1 MKNTILV
8 KRFTALILTLTLAL
22 SFVGVLPA
30 AAETASFDGFI
41 CNGDFETGSLAG
53 WKAVSTASIVEG
65 GHDGSGYCVR
75 LSGSSW
81 VKVQQDVAVEP
92 NTDYRLTGWVKRVSG
107 VGAHYLNAKGS
118 DTLDSLNSTTAWFR
132 YTTPDWMWHVFDF
145 NSGDNTTVNI
155 RFEVSDADSVFLYDD
170 ISLRKLTSSDKAGYL
185 TNGNFEAGIPNGW
198 QPSGNSSVVAG
209 GYSGSYA
216 MKVDGLVK
224 QYIRVDSMSDY
235 RVTVMAKRVS
245 GTGSHEIRVQ
255 KGTNVYEAINGTNG
269 VFSNVTDGWEEHSF
283 EFSSG
288 KTTQVALFLAA
299 LDAGTVY
306 LYDNVTVK
314 KINNPAPDY
323 SNVMKGDVDLDG
335 GVDADDLELIRTLGG
350 AAEGAAAYAA
360 DMNCDGRITP
370 EDLQML
376 DDYLAM
382 GDNAIMALYPTQGE
396 TVANGN
402 WQIDEL
408 LHDYYPGKSDDY
420 SGIYFG
426 MGTHTNQYARDPV
439 VLRWIGNAGRKSYTI
454 LLTHEVDP
462 ETGAPDFTNA
472 KSYVAHGTE
481 LSIQNLLV
489 DTDYYW
495 MIEGGGEFAGGVFHT
510 AKTVRTFYIDGV
522 TNSRDLG
529 GWLTEDGLARVRYDV
544 AFRSAH
550 FDHITSAG
558 RTAVA
563 DLGLKTDIDLRADGE
578 GLVAPLG
585 DDVTWLRAGPDGT
598 AMYYTTGGNSISNL
612 KGSYT
617 QGTIAA
623 LRVFT
628 NPANL
633 PACFHCA
640 YGRDRTGTVGFLLL
654 GMLGVPYYDIVK
666 DYEMT
671 FLSYVGEQNQT
682 IRSDEAATK
691 TLNWIMETY
700 PADSLKESTEKYLLD
715 AGLKAD
721 EITAIRKNLL
731 ETADGSPIKAD
742 SIEVTTLPRRLSFL
756 EGKGRLLV
764 VGGKITVRYNVGV
777 TEEIWMEKSMVS
789 GFDNTIVGPQT
800 LTVEYMGATTTYDIE
815 ITPKSIKSIEITS
828 LPAKLEYVE
837 GEEFDPAGL
846 EVTAYYD
853 NDTSETLAA
862 DAYTLEGFASSP
874 GEHTVTVSAGGFYV
888 SFAVT
893 VVSGAMPGDIDGD
906 GEISVNDALMALRV
920 AAKLAAF
927 ADEAQFRLAD
937 VDRDGEITVADALMI
952 LRVAAKLADPSTL

>member
-1 MKNTILV
+1 MKKTILG
-8 KRFTALILTLTLAL
+8 RRLPALILALAL
-22 SFVGVLPA
+22 AVSFIGVLPA
-30 AAETASFDGFI
+30 AAETASFDGYI
-41 CNGDFETGSLAG
+41 CNGDFETGEAG
-53 WKAVSTASIVEG
+53 AWNMAGTYSIVAG

-75 LSGSSW
+75 VAGAAYS
-81 VKVQQDVAVEP
+81 KAYQDVTVEP
-92 NTDYRLTGWVKRVSG
+92 NTDYRLSGWVKREAG
-107 VGAHYLNAKGS
+107 VGAHYFYAKGLS
-118 DTLDSLNSTTAWFR
+118 GGTLETLNNTNPWHR
-132 YTTPDWMWHVFDF
+132 YVTPDWYWFIWDF
-145 NSGDNTTVNI
+145 NSGDNTQINVRI
-155 RFEVSDADSVFLYDD
+155 EIEDAASVCLYDD
-170 ISLRKLTSSDKAGYL
+170 INLRKLTNSDKAGYL

-209 GYSGSYA
+209 GYNSSYA
-216 MKVDGLVK
+216 MRVDGLVK

-255 KGTNVYEAINGTNG
+255 KGTNVYEAINGTSG
-269 VFSNVTDGWEEHSF
+269 VFSNATDGWEERSF
-283 EFSSG
+283 EFNSG

-323 SNVMKGDVDLDG
+323 SGVMKGDVDLNG
-335 GVDADDLELIRTLGG
+335 EVNAADLELIRELGG
-350 AAEGAAAYAA
+350 TAEGAAAYAA
-360 DMNCDGRITP
+360 DMNCDGSITP
-370 EDLQML
+370 DDLQML

-382 GDNAIMALYPTQGE
+382 GDNAIMALYPTRGE
-396 TVANGN
+396 TVAHGN

-439 VLRWIGNAGRKSYTI
+439 TLRWISSSGKKSYTV

-462 ETGAPDFTNA
+462 ETGVPDFTNA
-472 KSYVAHGTE
+472 KSYVARGTE

-495 MIEGGGEFAGGVFHT
+495 MIEGGGEYAGGVFHT

-529 GWLTEDGLARVRYDV
+529 GWPTEDGLARVRYDV

-550 FDHITSAG
+550 FDHITGAG
-558 RTAVA
+558 RAAVA
-563 DLGLKTDIDLRADGE
+563 DIGLKTDIDLRADGE
-578 GLVAPLG
+578 GVVAPLG
-585 DDVTWLRAGPDGT
+585 DDVAWLRAGPDGT

-612 KGSYT
+612 KGSHT
-617 QGTIAA
+617 QGSLAA

-628 NPANL
+628 NAANL

-654 GMLGVPYYDIVK
+654 GMLGVSYYDIVK

-682 IRSDEAATK
+682 IRADESATK
-691 TLNWIMETY
+691 TLDWIMETY
-700 PADSLKESTEKYLLD
+700 PADSLKESTEKYLLA

-731 ETADGSPIKAD
+731 EAADGSPLKAD
-742 SIEVTTLPRRLSFL
+742 SIEVTTLPRKLSFL
-756 EGKGRLLV
+756 EGKTKLNV
-764 VGGKITVRYNVGV
+764 IGGKITVRYNVGV
-777 TEEIWMEKSMVS
+777 TEEIWMDKSMVS

-800 LTVEYMGATTTYDIE
+800 LTVEYMGATTTYEVE
-815 ITPKSIKSIEITS
+815 ITPKSVIRIEITS
-828 LPAKLEYVE
+828 LPEKREYAA

-853 NDTSETLAA
+853 NDTQEVLSA
-862 DAYTLEGFASSP
+862 DAYEISGYESAA
-874 GEHTVTVSAGGFYV
+874 GEHTITVTVGEFTDN
-888 SFAVT
+888 FTVT
-893 VVSGAMPGDIDGD
+893 VISGAMRYDFDG
-906 GEISVNDALMALRV
+906 
-920 AAKLAAF
+920 
-927 ADEAQFRLAD
+927 
-937 VDRDGEITVADALMI
+937 DGEITVADALAALRIAAKLAEETPRAIAIGDADGDGHITVADALAI
-952 LRVAAKLADPSTL
+952 LRVAAGLSKLTS